1 MSENSI
7 WYKLGNIDYRII
19 YVVMMIFTAW
29 PLWSP
34 PGTPMEVGDNVV
46 NYARSIDEMEPGTV
60 IYISFSGYATM
71 LPDVEPIYMVTWRLL
86 FSKDVKLII
95 YLNDNDGPISFK
107 QEMMEILPLENY
119 GKVEG
124 VDYVVLPYR
133 SLTEAATIA
142 FTADIRSIFDVDWNN
157 VDLETHPLWQSLTDF
172 NDVDWFIGGS
182 PEFAAR
188 RYFGPYGVKLL
199 CWGGGTYIL
208 PFVPP
213 YYDPENGPVFGYVGG
228 ASQGG
233 ELEKETGYF
242 GKGVMYNDA
251 KNLGILGI
259 FIFVIL
265 GNIAYFGEKFGGGN

>member
-1 MSENSI
+1 MTETSI
-7 WYKLGNIDYRII
+7 WEKIGNADYRII
-19 YVVMMIFTAW
+19 YVLMMLLTAW

-34 PGTPMEVGDNVV
+34 PGTPMEVGDNVK
-46 NYARSIDEMEPGTV
+46 NYVESIDNMEPGTV
-60 IYISFSGYATM
+60 IYISYSGYATM

-95 YLNDNDGPISFK
+95 YLNDNDGLISF
-107 QEMMEILPLENY
+107 QDEMEIIKPLEDY

-133 SLTEAATIA
+133 SLGEAAIVA
-142 FTADIRSIFDVDWNN
+142 FTQDVRSIFDIDWRG
-157 VDLETHPLWQSLTDF
+157 VDLETYPLWQEITDF
-172 NDVDWFIGGS
+172 NDVDWYIGGG
-182 PEFAAR
+182 PEIATR

-199 CWGGGTYIL
+199 CWGGGTMIL

-213 YYDPENGPVFGYVGG
+213 YYDPVNGPVYGYVGG

-242 GKGVMYNDA
+242 GAGVMYNDA
-251 KNLGILGI
+251 KNLALLGI
-259 FIFVIL
+259 FAFVLI
-265 GNIAYFGEKFGGGN
+265 GNIAYFGEKFAGGN